1 MAEPN
6 LIGNAAVIQGDISHP
21 YLGLDRGTYAGLKAG
36 ATEVLHAYRVLSQL
50 PLCSPQMATRVSSRD
65 GGIAAEHN
73 TSVSRI
79 LTRRC
84 PAQSQE
90 LIDLKSVE

>member
-50 PLCSPQMATRVSSRD
+50 
-65 GGIAAEHN
+65 I
-73 TSVSRI
+73 SVS
-79 LTRRC
+79 
-84 PAQSQE
+84 E
-90 LIDLKSVE
+90 LFMAEQTGQPQPDRARL

>member
-6 LIGNAAVIQGDISHP
+6 LIGNAAIIQGDISHP

-50 PLCSPQMATRVSSRD
+50 MATRVSSRD